1 MPLDLTHRQR
11 RETLI
16 ESPSNFSLSR
26 GRLFYLRPG
35 YARIVALL
43 IEKLVKLAPFG
54 RKVLPDTLRGIKHG
68 PFMPAESTTV
78 IRVVG
83 IAP

>member
-1 MPLDLTHRQR
+1 MSLDLTHRQR

-26 GRLFYLRPG
+26 GLLFYLRSG
-35 YARIVALL
+35 YAGIIALL

-54 RKVLPDTLRGIKHG
+54 RKVLADALGGIKHG
-68 PFMPAESTTV
+68 PFMPTESTAV
-78 IRVVG
+78 IRVIG